1 MSYPPGPTGRRA
13 RITGHGNVRG
23 TQEHQ
28 GAARGGAGSPGGLGM
43 GTRLG
48 GRGLGFVEVFGLDAE
63 ELVDGGAEG
72 GVGGELRVG
81 GDQRGGFLPGQ
92 ADQVLV
98 GEQPEQAQAGVAA
111 GLGGAEYVTL
121 AALLE
126 VEPGQLEAVQGGGH
140 GVQPLP

>member
-1 MSYPPGPTGRRA
+1 M
-13 RITGHGNVRG
+13 
-23 TQEHQ
+23 
-28 GAARGGAGSPGGLGM
+28 
-43 GTRLG
+43 
-48 GRGLGFVEVFGLDAE
+48 DAE